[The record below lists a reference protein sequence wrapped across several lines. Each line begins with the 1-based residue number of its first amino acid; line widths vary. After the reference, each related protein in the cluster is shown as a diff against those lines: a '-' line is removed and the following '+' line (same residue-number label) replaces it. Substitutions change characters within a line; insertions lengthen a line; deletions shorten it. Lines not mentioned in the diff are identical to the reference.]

1 MTNIIEKAGIFM
13 KRMTVSLFQIGVLFI
28 TLCIL
33 LLAVFWLPGTA
44 ALFAE
49 DAPEYA
55 YLQYP
60 LLIAIYVTLIPF
72 TYAII
77 EGLRLSRRVAKNE
90 AFSRE
95 SVLLLKRIKICAF
108 IISFLYFLGGII
120 LYQLVDLAPGIALL
134 GIIIMLASL
143 MIGLISGILEELLRR
158 ALEIKEENDLTV

>member
-1 MTNIIEKAGIFM
+1 M
-13 KRMTVSLFQIGVLFI
+13 KRMSISLFQIGVLFI

-60 LLIAIYVTLIPF
+60 LLIAIYVTMIPF
-72 TYAII
+72 LCAIT

-90 AFSRE
+90 AFSGE
-95 SVLLLKRIKICAF
+95 SVLHLKRIKMCAF
-108 IISFLYFLGGII
+108 VISLLYLIGG
-120 LYQLVDLAPGIALL
+120 LVLSQLVDLAPGIALL

>member
-1 MTNIIEKAGIFM
+1 M
-13 KRMTVSLFQIGVLFI
+13 KRMTISLFQIGVLFI

-33 LLAVFWLPGTA
+33 LLAAFWLPGTA

-72 TYAII
+72 IGSII

-90 AFSRE
+90 AFSSE
-95 SVLLLKRIKICAF
+95 SVMHLKRIKMCAF
-108 IISFLYFLGGII
+108 AISLLYLIGGIV
-120 LYQLVDLAPGIALL
+120 LSLLVDLAPGIALL